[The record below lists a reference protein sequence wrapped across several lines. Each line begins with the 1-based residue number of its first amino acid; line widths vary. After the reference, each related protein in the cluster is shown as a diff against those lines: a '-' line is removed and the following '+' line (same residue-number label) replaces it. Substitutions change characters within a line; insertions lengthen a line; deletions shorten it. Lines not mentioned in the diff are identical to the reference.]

1 MRIRVLVADD
11 HGVVAEG
18 LRTLIDAQRDMQVVG
33 VAVTG
38 REALRLF
45 EEMDPDIV
53 VMDNVMPVLNGT
65 EAAQMI
71 RQRHPHAR
79 ILMLSM
85 HSNTMHVQRAL
96 RAGASGYVLKQSVGN
111 DLLDAIRAVH
121 AGRRYL
127 SAPLAD
133 ELLDQIM
140 SGAPE
145 DPLSRLS
152 ARERQILKMIAE
164 GYSVVEI
171 AAQLSLSRK
180 TVETY
185 RARMMEKLELDN
197 FADVVK
203 LAIQQGIV
211 ELV

>member
-1 MRIRVLVADD
+1 MIIRVLLADD

-18 LRTLIDAQRDMQVVG
+18 LRALINSQPDMKVTG
-33 VAVTG
+33 VAADG
-38 REALRLF
+38 RDAIRLAR
-45 EEMDPDIV
+45 DTSPDIM
-53 VMDNVMPVLNGT
+53 VMDNMMPVLNGI
-65 EAAQMI
+65 EATQMV
-71 RQRHPHAR
+71 RQRRLTVR

-85 HSNTMHVQRAL
+85 HSDAVHVRRAL
-96 RAGASGYVLKQSVGN
+96 QAGAHGYVLKQSVGN
-111 DLLDAIRAVH
+111 DLLEAIRAVH

-133 ELLDQIM
+133 ELLELVT
-140 SGAPE
+140 SEASP

-164 GYSVVEI
+164 GRSIVEI

-185 RARMMEKLELDN
+185 RARMMEKLQLDN
-197 FADVVK
+197 LAGLVK
-203 LAIQQGIV
+203 LAIRQGVV
-211 ELV
+211 ELG